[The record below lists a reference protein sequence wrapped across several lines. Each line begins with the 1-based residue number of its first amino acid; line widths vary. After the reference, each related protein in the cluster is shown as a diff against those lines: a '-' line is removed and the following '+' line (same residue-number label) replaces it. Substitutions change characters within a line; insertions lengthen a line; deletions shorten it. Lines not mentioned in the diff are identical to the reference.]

1 MDSETGGNDPSL
13 NGQLAKYM
21 SYESMKKIAASK
33 VLVSGLSGLGSE
45 IAKNLIME
53 GVKSVTLH
61 DTESVEMSDLSSH
74 FCLTENDIGKN
85 RAKVC
90 RSKLAKLNSSVAV
103 NFASEPLNA
112 DLIKNNSVVVLANRS
127 MEDQLRIAKIT
138 RYNLC

>member
-21 SYESMKKIAASK
+21 GYESMKKIFEARI
-33 VLVSGLSGLGSE
+33 LISGLSGLGSE
-45 IAKNLIME
+45 IAKNLILE
-53 GVKSVTLH
+53 GVRSVTLH

-90 RSKLAKLNSSVAV
+90 RSQLAKLNSSVAV
-103 NFASEPLNA
+103 NFVSEPLNA
-112 DLIKNNSVVVLANRS
+112 DMIKNHSAVVLANRS